1 MKKIP
6 PGAEA
11 ANILVGEVDFLTNH
25 HIVALRGMT
34 SGRRYLIRGVVFDR
48 NGLITEEM
56 HYIIFYC
63 DIL

>member
-1 MKKIP
+1 VHPKSGLIR
-6 PGAEA
+6 EA
-11 ANILVGEVDFLTNH
+11 VFGVRGVIQ
-25 HIVALRGMT
+25 GMT